1 MLRLNRHV
9 VMFFV
14 LTDLFW
20 GKEVCNMNMFSKKG
34 RTVMLTAAA
43 TGVTFGATMFAPVI
57 PAFAETVTVKTADEL
72 KNALN
77 NGADSI
83 VVGSDIEGSFEVK
96 SDTSIDLGGNTVN
109 SSGHAF
115 IVDKGA
121 NATITN
127 GTITAGNKDAAVY
140 NNGYTTLNVNITR
153 TTSGSNSYYAIL
165 NHGEMTINGGTIQ
178 APEDSGSSLIENGYY
193 NYKSTNPDMGHVES
207 VNAAEPTLTINGGNF
222 SGGLIG
228 IKTDEG
234 GVTTIND
241 GKFTNSD
248 VVVQNWNKTTI
259 NGGEFESTGPEA
271 ILYSGL
277 YNDKTA
283 GALNIE
289 GGKFTGASLVAA
301 SDQYT
306 KGASVTLNNA
316 DITGVDKLFNR
327 DTTEN
332 KPTLDAG
339 DNNELPQ
346 ITSAEV
352 HDVIN
357 WDDKDDQDGVRPTVE
372 QIKRMLTVKDEN
384 GNPLN
389 ATIDVTVDPDNPN
402 RYLITFVYSAD
413 KFNSDGSP
421 AELPDGVELTFDKD
435 ELKNA
440 GYTVGYDG
448 NLRTFSHIPEVV
460 ETEETEKTDTK
471 ETESDVE
478 LKKADDVSYSTSTA
492 VSPKTGDKSTVA
504 LYTLI
509 AVSAA
514 GACAVAWTIKRKLEK

>member
-1 MLRLNRHV
+1 
-9 VMFFV
+9 
-14 LTDLFW
+14 
-20 GKEVCNMNMFSKKG
+20 
-34 RTVMLTAAA
+34 
-43 TGVTFGATMFAPVI
+43 
-57 PAFAETVTVKTADEL
+57 
-72 KNALN
+72 
-77 NGADSI
+77 
-83 VVGSDIEGSFEVK
+83 
-96 SDTSIDLGGNTVN
+96 
-109 SSGHAF
+109 
-115 IVDKGA
+115 
-121 NATITN
+121 
-127 GTITAGNKDAAVY
+127 
-140 NNGYTTLNVNITR
+140 
-153 TTSGSNSYYAIL
+153 
-165 NHGEMTINGGTIQ
+165 MTINGGTIQ
-178 APEDSGSSLIENGYY
+178 APEDSKSSLIENGYY
-193 NYKSTNPDMGHVES
+193 SYKSTDPNSGHVEG
-207 VNAAEPTLTINGGNF
+207 VNAAEPTLIINGGNF

-259 NGGEFESTGPEA
+259 KGGEFESTGPEA

-283 GALNIE
+283 GTLNIE

-346 ITSAEV
+346 VTSAEV

-372 QIKRMLTVKDEN
+372 QIKKMLTVKDKN

-440 GYTVGYDG
+440 GYTVGYNG
-448 NLRTFSHIPEVV
+448 NFRTFSHIPEVV